1 MRTFDAER
9 DAGSIP
15 VSAAAAGGTMT
26 GEPGGATASLSP
38 SRAADFMTCPLLFR
52 FRSIDRLPE
61 RPSVQAVRGT
71 VVHAVLER
79 LFDLPRSERTLDAA
93 LALLGPQ
100 WVSLRDAQ
108 PELAELFAGED
119 DLDNWLQ
126 SARDLLAGYFVLE
139 DPSRLEPAEREHYVE
154 TVLGSGLRLRGYID
168 RVDRTPTGA
177 VRIVDYK
184 TGRAPGELFEAKALF
199 QMRFYAL
206 MLWRLSGAV
215 PSLLQLMYLGNRE
228 VLRYAPDEAE
238 LRATERKVEAL
249 GEAIRRATETG
260 EWRSRRSK
268 LCDWCD
274 HQSRC
279 PEFGGTPPPLPLPYP
294 RQVKTARPDL
304 PVEAESG
311 RRPSARLSS

>member
-1 MRTFDAER
+1 MRTSDAAR

-15 VSAAAAGGTMT
+15 VAMAAAAHTRT
-26 GEPGGATASLSP
+26 GNPPGAPASLSP

-52 FRSIDRLPE
+52 FRTIDRLPE
-61 RPSVQAVRGT
+61 RPSVHAVRGT
-71 VVHAVLER
+71 VVHGVLER
-79 LFDLPRSERTLDAA
+79 LFDLPRAERTLDAA
-93 LALLGPQ
+93 LALLEPK

-108 PELAELFAGED
+108 PELAELFAGRD

-126 SARDLLAGYFVLE
+126 EARDLLASYFALE

-168 RVDRTPTGA
+168 RVDRAPTGA

-184 TGRAPGELFEAKALF
+184 TGRAPGEQFEAKALF

-206 MLWRLSGAV
+206 VLWRLSGAV

-249 GEAIRRATETG
+249 WDAIRRATETG
-260 EWRSRRSK
+260 QWRSRRSK

-279 PEFGGTPPPLPLPYP
+279 PEFGGTPPPLPVAVP
-294 RQVKTARPDL
+294 RPHG
-304 PVEAESG
+304 EAT
-311 RRPSARLSS
+311 P